1 MKKVISRIQSA
12 ETDSDSA
19 ATYQAVKL
27 VHYDEGIDFLT
38 SHKNEIMES
47 VLACLKNR
55 VKAHHP
61 ELLTNALKIFAT
73 QGWNK
78 SDDIDFASPNLDS
91 LVQRFL
97 IPLRKANID
106 TSVIIEE

>member
-38 SHKNEIMES
+38 SHKNEIVES
-47 VLACLKNR
+47 VLACLKNW
-55 VKAHHP
+55 V
-61 ELLTNALKIFAT
+61 T
-73 QGWNK
+73 WNWAFHLPPNIPVTK
-78 SDDIDFASPNLDS
+78 PPPHQARDIS
-91 LVQRFL
+91 
-97 IPLRKANID
+97 
-106 TSVIIEE
+106 